1 MKFNPIPWLLI
12 AATFGLSAWSRFAL
26 VEPTELGFYCDAG
39 GQTFEC
45 QVRWIV
51 IQVFS
56 HGLGYVALFLGLL
69 AVFTASGFAGCL
81 AALSGAAGLVLYD
94 WDHSAVAFLLGAM
107 TLARAQFNHCRNQH
121 GAGQQQAG

>member
-1 MKFNPIPWLLI
+1 MKFNSLPWILI
-12 AATFGLSAWSRFAL
+12 AATFGLCAWSRFTL
-26 VEPTELGFYCDAG
+26 VEPAELGFFCDSG
-39 GQTFEC
+39 GHSIEC

-69 AVFTASGFAGCL
+69 ALLTRSGFAGFMATL
-81 AALSGAAGLVLYD
+81 AGAAGLVLYN

-107 TLARAQFNHCRNQH
+107 TLARAQCNHYRNQH
-121 GAGQQQAG
+121 GAGQQ